1 MSNGFLN
8 NENNAAD
15 TMITINARIYPRL
28 NTYVLRNVVVVIV
41 LMFDLQ
47 LLMKS
52 GTCGRSVGFCGTSIS
67 STNNTDRHDI

>member
-28 NTYVLRNVVVVIV
+28 NT
-41 LMFDLQ
+41 
-47 LLMKS
+47 
-52 GTCGRSVGFCGTSIS
+52 
-67 STNNTDRHDI
+67 